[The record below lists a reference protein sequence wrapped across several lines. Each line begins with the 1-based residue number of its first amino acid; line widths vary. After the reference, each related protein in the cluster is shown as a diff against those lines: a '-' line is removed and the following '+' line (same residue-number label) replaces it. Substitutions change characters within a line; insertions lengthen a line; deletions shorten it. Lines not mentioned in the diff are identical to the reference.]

1 MTEQE
6 DALTDAVDSFFGDRL
21 IPFLSRPG
29 RRSISLLMPDGA
41 AVVGAGSA
49 RDLLLVFKA
58 YAAGEPYDVT
68 LTVGASAAHADP
80 LDGRRALQEATDAAA
95 AAARGVDT
103 HGLVLFEAMSG
114 RFRLLAGQS
123 EEALAD
129 MARRTMAPLI
139 EYDRRR
145 HGQLVTTLRVWLDH
159 HWAIQPTAEAL
170 FVHRNTL
177 QKRLRR
183 IESLLGVD
191 LQDPDDIV
199 ELYLG
204 LRATQLLGEDAV
216 AGQAG
221 TPA

>member
-1 MTEQE
+1 
-6 DALTDAVDSFFGDRL
+6 
-21 IPFLSRPG
+21 
-29 RRSISLLMPDGA
+29 
-41 AVVGAGSA
+41 VGAGSA
-49 RDLLLVFKA
+49 RDLPLVFKA
-58 YAAGEPYDVT
+58 YAAGEPFNVA
-68 LTVGASAAHADP
+68 LTVGVSAAHDDP
-80 LDGRRALQEATDAAA
+80 LAGRRALQEATDAAA
-95 AAARGVDT
+95 AAARGVDA

-129 MARRTMAPLI
+129 IARRTIAPLI

-145 HGQLVTTLRVWLDH
+145 HGQLVETLRVWLDH

-170 FVHRNTL
+170 YVHRNTL

-183 IESLLGVD
+183 IETLLRLD

-204 LRATQLLGEDAV
+204 LRAAQLLGEDV
-216 AGQAG
+216 VVGQAHPRG
-221 TPA
+221 